1 MKDYD
6 TGKYIICIKTEL
18 NCYSTE
24 TICYWIKNKMAK
36 TFTHLFLTR
45 PKLAMSDE
53 LYEISYGLM

>member
-1 MKDYD
+1 
-6 TGKYIICIKTEL
+6 
-18 NCYSTE
+18 
-24 TICYWIKNKMAK
+24 MAK